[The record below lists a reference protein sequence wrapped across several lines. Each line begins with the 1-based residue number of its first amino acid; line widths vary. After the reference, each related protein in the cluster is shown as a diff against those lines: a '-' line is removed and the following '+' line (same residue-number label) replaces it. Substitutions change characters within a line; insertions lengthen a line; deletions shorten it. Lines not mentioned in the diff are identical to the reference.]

1 MKNNSQYIFFV
12 GKGGTGKSTVS
23 ALTALKLSQ
32 ERKILLA
39 SLDPAH
45 NQSDIFQTAL
55 SEKPTEINKNLLVIE
70 INIGKWIKNYLQEI
84 EDSVRRNY
92 LYLSAFNLEKNFN
105 IIKNSPGLEE
115 YALLLAFNKI
125 REIYS
130 TKDHIIF
137 DMPPTALTT
146 RFFSLPSLSLL
157 WNDHL
162 VKLREEIIKKKELI
176 TKIRFNK
183 KEFES
188 DKVLKKLQQ
197 QHGFYTNVKNIFTD
211 NNTTSINLV
220 LNPDKLSVE
229 ESKRI
234 IEKFKEIN
242 IKADNIIINK
252 SVDES
257 LSVVVKQKFRGIK
270 SKTFPLSK
278 TPLIGREALNSY
290 LLNNNLKKNYFET
303 KNKGYF

>member
-1 MKNNSQYIFFV
+1 MKNNPQYVFFI

-23 ALTALKLSQ
+23 ALTALKLSHEQ
-32 ERKILLA
+32 KILLV
-39 SLDPAH
+39 SMDPAH
-45 NQSDIFQTAL
+45 NQSDIFQTTL
-55 SEKPTEINKNLLVIE
+55 SDKPTEINKNLLVIE
-70 INIGKWIKNYLQEI
+70 INTEKWIKNYLHEI

-115 YALLLAFNKI
+115 YALLLAFNKV

-146 RFFSLPSLSLL
+146 RFFSLPPLSLL
-157 WNDHL
+157 WNNHL
-162 VKLREEIIKKKELI
+162 IKLRDEIIKKKELI
-176 TKIRFNK
+176 TKIKFNK
-183 KEFES
+183 KEYES

-197 QHGFYTNVKNIFTD
+197 QQSFYTDVKNIFTD
-211 NNTTSINLV
+211 INTTSINLV
-220 LNPDKLSVE
+220 LNPDKLSME

-234 IEKFKEIN
+234 IEKFREIN
-242 IKADNIIINK
+242 IQTDNIIINK

-257 LSVVVKQKFRGIK
+257 LSTAIKEKFRDIK
-270 SKTFPLSK
+270 SKIFPLSK
-278 TPLIGREALNSY
+278 TPLIGIESLKSY
-290 LLNNNLKKNYFET
+290 LLNNNL
-303 KNKGYF
+303 